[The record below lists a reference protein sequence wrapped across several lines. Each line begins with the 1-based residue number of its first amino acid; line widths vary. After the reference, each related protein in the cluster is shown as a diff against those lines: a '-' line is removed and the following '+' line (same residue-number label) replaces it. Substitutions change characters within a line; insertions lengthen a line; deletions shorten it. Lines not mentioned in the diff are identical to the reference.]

1 MLSAPKK
8 GQESKADN
16 SLDFFPFKSL
26 YEVLDSMQDL
36 RQHIEG
42 VSLDDIVEAD
52 EKAKRLILRLSSL
65 QNGLAN
71 LDTVRHF
78 LAKVKETDPAQ
89 SVEIKVE
96 PQISL
101 PNLEAIRQLL
111 GKTKETILNEAVEN
125 KGAPKTTLP
134 SVNILKE
141 VLAKAKE
148 TTLTELVENKV
159 EQRKEI
165 PKRNPQGQGT
175 KTPSNLIPFPGT
187 SRITKEESKL
197 PSSAGPSSP
206 SQHKDRAKDHD
217 TPLEK
222 ALLLAENQLAVED
235 QTSKANLDIARDK
248 ERPSTTPAN
257 AFTLGEKQLGEQKFE
272 LGFSLIEAK
281 ANEQETSS
289 GNATI
294 PSSHTEPI
302 SSPATSKREGEA
314 AKLEISFDQE
324 LLNNLIKD
332 YGEFTIYTKL
342 SAETK
347 NEIVVAPKLPQH
359 RSQLL
364 QQLAPNTDL
373 TYDTNTRSWQKKEGD
388 LDKKL
393 KKLMTA
399 YGKVDK
405 YSTNRNDNVKK
416 AAVAIIAL
424 IIVAVISVSFIAFR
438 RTAAPTLPPTVTS
451 AEPPNPLTPSSA
463 STTTIQPTKKKLS
476 SVKAEAERE
485 SSAKKSPAE
494 KEE

>member
-347 NEIVVAPKLPQH
+347 KETVVAPTPPQP
-359 RSQLL
+359 RSQLP

-373 TYDTNTRSWQKKEGD
+373 TYDSDTRSWQKKEGD

-438 RTAAPTLPPTVTS
+438 RTPAPTVQSSTPNTPTVTS
-451 AEPPNPLTPSSA
+451 AEPPNPLTSS
-463 STTTIQPTKKKLS
+463 STTTTTIQPTKKKLKS
-476 SVKAEAERE
+476 LKAEAE
-485 SSAKKSPAE
+485 